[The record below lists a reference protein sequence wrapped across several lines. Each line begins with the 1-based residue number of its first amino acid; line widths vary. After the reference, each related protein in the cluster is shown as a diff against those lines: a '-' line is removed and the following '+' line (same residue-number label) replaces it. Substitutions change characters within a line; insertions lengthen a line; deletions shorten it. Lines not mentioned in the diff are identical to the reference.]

1 MALRLY
7 WGWSLLWLT
16 CVHVRVCVCVY
27 VFMPIYLTENESVS
41 YLVMS
46 NSATA

>member
-16 CVHVRVCVCVY
+16 CVHVRVCVCV
-27 VFMPIYLTENESVS
+27 FMPIYLTENESVS